1 MAVITVYLRCNCVRI
16 VHFLAKLREI
26 MRCISIMQVLNALFI
41 LLCLSLIAFV
51 GLYSSLCYLLI
62 VLLST
67 RDVAAQSKFR
77 VQGFSVVR
85 KVEK

>member
-41 LLCLSLIAFV
+41 LSCLSLIVFVQFVFLSLLLTHCAAFDKGRGSAV
-51 GLYSSLCYLLI
+51 
-62 VLLST
+62 
-67 RDVAAQSKFR
+67 
-77 VQGFSVVR
+77 
-85 KVEK
+85 